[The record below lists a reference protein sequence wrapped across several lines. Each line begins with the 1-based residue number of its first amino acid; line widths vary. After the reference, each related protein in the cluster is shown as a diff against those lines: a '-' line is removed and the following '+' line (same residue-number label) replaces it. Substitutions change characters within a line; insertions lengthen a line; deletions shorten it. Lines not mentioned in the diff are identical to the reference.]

1 MSNPFSPHHLLVN
14 VMPEARTELRTLL
27 GSLSLLKAELTRSS
41 KLQML
46 SGAESAAQNFF
57 LIMQNLSNQGDLNH
71 NRVEVQN
78 TPVHVS
84 ELVHRLALP
93 YSEKAQ
99 DFGVDMEVN
108 VDAGLASFSLDQQK
122 LYRGIANLLDYT
134 LAMARMGKGGCTR
147 RCGCFDK

>member
-1 MSNPFSPHHLLVN
+1 
-14 VMPEARTELRTLL
+14 MPEARTELRTLL

-46 SGAESAAQNFF
+46 SGAESAAQNLF

-71 NRVEVQN
+71 NRVEAQN
-78 TPVHVS
+78 TSVHVS
-84 ELVHRLALP
+84 ELVHRLALL

-108 VDAGLASFSLDQQK
+108 VDAGLASFSLE
-122 LYRGIANLLDYT
+122 
-134 LAMARMGKGGCTR
+134 
-147 RCGCFDK
+147 

>member
-1 MSNPFSPHHLLVN
+1 MSCPKRVLNLERCLV
-14 VMPEARTELRTLL
+14 L
-27 GSLSLLKAELTRSS
+27 SSLLKAELTRSS

-46 SGAESAAQNFF
+46 SGAESAAQNLF

-122 LYRGIANLLDYT
+122 LYRGIANLLD
-134 LAMARMGKGGCTR
+134 CT
-147 RCGCFDK
+147 

>member
-46 SGAESAAQNFF
+46 SGAESAAQNLF

-71 NRVEVQN
+71 N
-78 TPVHVS
+78 
-84 ELVHRLALP
+84 
-93 YSEKAQ
+93 
-99 DFGVDMEVN
+99 
-108 VDAGLASFSLDQQK
+108 
-122 LYRGIANLLDYT
+122 
-134 LAMARMGKGGCTR
+134 
-147 RCGCFDK
+147 

>member
-1 MSNPFSPHHLLVN
+1 
-14 VMPEARTELRTLL
+14 MPEARTELRTLL

-46 SGAESAAQNFF
+46 SGAESAAQNLF
-57 LIMQNLSNQGDLNH
+57 LIMQNLSNQGDLNY
-71 NRVEVQN
+71 NRVEAQN

-84 ELVHRLALP
+84 ELVHRLALL

-122 LYRGIANLLDYT
+122 LYRVITNLLD
-134 LAMARMGKGGCTR
+134 
-147 RCGCFDK
+147 